1 MGDGPGV
8 SRVCRR
14 VSGSSEPERKGQMT
28 DIHTAKKG
36 GERKIMSDTNKSPT
50 EKVETQKSFTDKV
63 KEKFQHWG
71 VIAGAVLVAFLIGLV
86 PMWLTAR
93 SNAAER
99 DAALTELRRSEIS
112 NLLSSSIVEA
122 RRGEYES
129 ARQGTSEFFTRLR
142 AEDEKGDEGFLNAD
156 QRAKIKTIFADRDT
170 AITMLA
176 QRDPASLDRLT
187 GFYDLFLETVPTAQ
201 NVSRP

>member
-1 MGDGPGV
+1 MGD
-8 SRVCRR
+8 
-14 VSGSSEPERKGQMT
+14 
-28 DIHTAKKG
+28 
-36 GERKIMSDTNKSPT
+36 T
-50 EKVETQKSFTDKV
+50 EKSSTEKLDTEKSSKETV
-63 KEKFQHWG
+63 KERLQQWG
-71 VIAGAVLVAFLIGLV
+71 LIAGVVLVAFFIGFV

-99 DAALTELRRSEIS
+99 DAVKTQLRRSEIS

-122 RRGEYES
+122 RRGEYET

-142 AEDEKGDEGFLNAD
+142 AEDEKGDEGFLTAD
-156 QRAKIKTIFADRDT
+156 QRIRIKTIFADRDT

-187 GFYDLFLETVPTAQ
+187 GFYDSFLQTVPAA
-201 NVSRP
+201 RPLSQPEKVPGQ